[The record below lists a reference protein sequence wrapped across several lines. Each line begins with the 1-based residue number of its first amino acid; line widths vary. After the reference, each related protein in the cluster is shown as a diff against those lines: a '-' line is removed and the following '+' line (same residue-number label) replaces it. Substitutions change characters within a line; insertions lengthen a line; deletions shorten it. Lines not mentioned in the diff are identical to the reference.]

1 MATVILYDS
10 TKKMPLEN
18 YKNYLETQDIKYFSS
33 NLKQVKG
40 IEQAMMDFFNDFIIV
55 SENSQIIDKFSKI
68 HKIEKLKGK
77 YNVVML
83 LISAIHNHNGNR
95 EQLLELTDQLVKW
108 GYKINP
114 EKELFSQLEIILNRI
129 QSIKTQIQ
137 LLQSEFEE
145 SEKTEGHNIES
156 NLDNI
161 ENVLEKKYK
170 MNISDYTVYEYIML
184 QKKAEKIIESRKNK
198 K

>member
-33 NLKQVKG
+33 NLKQIKG
-40 IEQAMMDFFNDFIIV
+40 IEHAMMDFFNDFIIV

-83 LISAIHNHNGNR
+83 LVSAIHNHTGSR
-95 EQLLELTDQLVKW
+95 EQLLELTEQLVKW
-108 GYKINP
+108 GYKIDP
-114 EKELFSQLEIILNRI
+114 KKELFSQLEIILNRI

-137 LLQSEFEE
+137 LLQAEFEE

-161 ENVLEKKYK
+161 ENILEKKYK

>member
-33 NLKQVKG
+33 NLKQHKG

-83 LISAIHNHNGNR
+83 LISAIHNHNGSR
-95 EQLLELTDQLVKW
+95 EKLLELTEQLVKW
-108 GYKINP
+108 GYKIDAK
-114 EKELFSQLEIILNRI
+114 KELFSQLEIILNRI
-129 QSIKTQIQ
+129 QAIKTQIQ

-184 QKKAEKIIESRKNK
+184 QKKAENIIESRKNK